1 MSKQDRLYELV
12 TPAVTALGFEL
23 VGLELV
29 QHGRS
34 STLRLYIDHPNKVNV
49 DDCAKV
55 SYQVSAILDVEDP
68 IQGEYRLEVSSPG
81 VDRPLFTPAHYAA
94 VVGQVVKLK
103 LAVPQQ
109 GRRNFKGLLLSAGDE
124 AIELDVDGE
133 TVRLPLS
140 QVERGNLVPDYEAL
154 MKAAN
159 AGKGAE

>member
-12 TPAVTALGFEL
+12 APAVTALGFEL

-34 STLRLYIDHPNKVNV
+34 ATLRIYIDHPNKVNV

-55 SYQVSAILDVEDP
+55 SYQVGSILDVEDP

-81 VDRPLFTPAHYAA
+81 IDRPLFTAAHYVA
-94 VVGQVVKLK
+94 VVGQVIKLK
-103 LAVPQQ
+103 MAVPHK
-109 GRRNFKGLLLSAGDE
+109 GRRNFKGLLNGVKGESIVLT
-124 AIELDVDGE
+124 VDKE
-133 TVRLPLS
+133 TVELPLS

-154 MKAAN
+154 LKEAN
-159 AGKGAE
+159 AKGLH